1 MNSCPHQ
8 THEDLMTCLVMSVL
22 NRSNEKK
29 EANIWKLFQ
38 HWRATGKTE
47 ENTVASFKCVKEEAA
62 SAASRK
68 I

>member
-1 MNSCPHQ
+1 MNACPQ
-8 THEDLMTCLVMSVL
+8 THEDLMTCLAMSVL

-29 EANIWKLFQ
+29 EANFWKLFQ
-38 HWRATGKTE
+38 HWRPAGRTE
-47 ENTVASFKCVKEEAA
+47 GNTVASFKHVKEEEA